1 MAEAKPQEAAPQ
13 EAERQFDVT
22 YDGMPGADKVSEE
35 EASPFSE
42 DLSFG
47 VDVDGHPREE
57 DERPRREGPWYRR
70 N

>member
-22 YDGMPGADKVSEE
+22 YDGMPGAAKVSEE

-42 DLSFG
+42 YLSFG
-47 VDVDGHPREE
+47 LDG
-57 DERPRREGPWYRR
+57 D
-70 N
+70 